1 MNDCDQIALLLGA
14 FQDGELEPHEM
25 QEVARHL
32 ATCKSCEEELAD
44 YNAIGRELREV
55 ITIPPL
61 TGFSAGVDRRIA
73 ALQPPLRERIGAFF
87 ESLNQRWAAAFAM
100 VSMAG
105 AVAVLTALV
114 LTPYLRHNAGSS
126 APDASM
132 AKADS
137 KAESAAA
144 PSLASATTDE
154 DTAHVMVPSDEDSE
168 QLASSPDMDPGDSH
182 AVIKR
187 LESQIPTTA
196 VWSEPENG
204 TTVIWLPS
212 EQ

>member
-1 MNDCDQIALLLGA
+1 MKDCEQFTLLLGP
-14 FQDGELEPHEM
+14 FEDGELEPHEM
-25 QEVARHL
+25 QDVARHL
-32 ATCKSCEEELAD
+32 AACKSCEELLGD
-44 YNAIGRELREV
+44 FNSLGRQLREI

-61 TGFSAGVDRRIA
+61 TGFAAGVNARIVEHRV
-73 ALQPPLRERIGAFF
+73 PVRERIGAFF

-114 LTPYLRHNAGSS
+114 LTPYLRNSIGGAQP
-126 APDASM
+126 AAM

-137 KAESAAA
+137 AIA
-144 PSLASATTDE
+144 PTLASTTTDQE
-154 DTAHVMVPSDEDSE
+154 TTRALMPSADES
-168 QLASSPDMDPGDSH
+168 QQMASSLSTNHGDSH
-182 AVIKR
+182 AVIKT
-187 LESQIPTTA
+187 LESEIPTTA

-212 EQ
+212 EK

>member
-1 MNDCDQIALLLGA
+1 MKDCDQITLLLGA
-14 FQDGELEPHEM
+14 FEDGELEPHEM

-32 ATCKSCEEELAD
+32 AACKSCEELLGD
-44 YNAIGRELREV
+44 YNVIGRELREI

-61 TGFSAGVDRRIA
+61 TGFAAGVNARIV
-73 ALQPPLRERIGAFF
+73 ALRPPLSERIGAFF

-105 AVAVLTALV
+105 AVAVITALV
-114 LTPYLRHNAGSS
+114 LTPYLRHNVGGA
-126 APDASM
+126 ANVPM
-132 AKADS
+132 AKVEPA
-137 KAESAAA
+137 AAA
-144 PSLASATTDE
+144 PSLASATE
-154 DTAHVMVPSDEDSE
+154 ESARSVVPSEDEGQ
-168 QLASSPDMDPGDSH
+168 QLASTPDINPGDSH

-212 EQ
+212 DQ

>member
-1 MNDCDQIALLLGA
+1 MTLLLGP
-14 FQDGELEPHEM
+14 FEDGELEPHEM

-32 ATCKSCEEELAD
+32 ATCKSCEELLGE
-44 YNAIGRELREV
+44 YSAIGRELREI

-61 TGFSAGVDRRIA
+61 TGFAAGVNARIEE
-73 ALQPPLRERIGAFF
+73 LRPPLRERIGAFF

-114 LTPYLRHNAGSS
+114 LTPYLRSS
-126 APDASM
+126 GAKGGAPVAPM
-132 AKADS
+132 AKAETNAS
-137 KAESAAA
+137 
-144 PSLASATTDE
+144 SLASTTTDQE
-154 DTAHVMVPSDEDSE
+154 GARSMMPSQDQ
-168 QLASSPDMDPGDSH
+168 QLASTTDMNPGDSH

>member
-1 MNDCDQIALLLGA
+1 MKDCEQISPLLGA

-25 QEVARHL
+25 QDVARHL

-44 YNAIGRELREV
+44 YSAIGLQLREA

-61 TGFSAGVDRRIA
+61 TGFAAGVDRRIA
-73 ALQPPLRERIGAFF
+73 ALQPPLRQRIGSFF

-105 AVAVLTALV
+105 AVAVITALV
-114 LTPYLRHNAGSS
+114 LTPYLRHNMGTS
-126 APDASM
+126 AQDAAM
-132 AKADS
+132 A

-144 PSLASATTDE
+144 PTLASTTTDQE
-154 DTAHVMVPSDEDSE
+154 TTRMLVPNDDESE
-168 QLASSPDMDPGDSH
+168 QLASSPDVNPGDSQ
-182 AVIKR
+182 AIIKR

-196 VWSEPENG
+196 VWSEPKNG

>member
-1 MNDCDQIALLLGA
+1 MKDCELIAPLLGA

-25 QEVARHL
+25 QDVARHL
-32 ATCKSCEEELAD
+32 ATCKACEEELAD
-44 YNAIGRELREV
+44 YRAIGVQLREA

-61 TGFSAGVDRRIA
+61 TGFAAGVDRRIA
-73 ALQPPLRERIGAFF
+73 KLQPPLRQRIGAFF

-105 AVAVLTALV
+105 AVAVITALV
-114 LTPYLRHNAGSS
+114 LTPYLRHNFGATQN
-126 APDASM
+126 ATM
-132 AKADS
+132 AKAG
-137 KAESAAA
+137 SAAA
-144 PSLASATTDE
+144 PTLASTNTDQE
-154 DTAHVMVPSDEDSE
+154 TAQVLVPDDESE
-168 QLASSPDMDPGDSH
+168 QLASSSELNPGDSH
-182 AVIKR
+182 AIIKR

-196 VWSEPENG
+196 VWSEPQNG

>member
-1 MNDCDQIALLLGA
+1 MKDCEQITPILGA

-25 QEVARHL
+25 QDVARHL

-114 LTPYLRHNAGSS
+114 LTPYLRHSVGNGSHTS
-126 APDASM
+126 
-132 AKADS
+132 
-137 KAESAAA
+137 
-144 PSLASATTDE
+144 SLASAQTPSAHSLANTTTDPE
-154 DTAHVMVPSDEDSE
+154 GARSLMPSENE
-168 QLASSPDMDPGDSH
+168 QLASTPDMNPGDSH

-187 LESQIPTTA
+187 LESQ
-196 VWSEPENG
+196 
-204 TTVIWLPS
+204 
-212 EQ
+212 

>member
-1 MNDCDQIALLLGA
+1 MKDCELIAPLLGA

-25 QEVARHL
+25 QQVARHL
-32 ATCKSCEEELAD
+32 ATCKTCEEELAD
-44 YNAIGRELREV
+44 YNAIGVQLREAV
-55 ITIPPL
+55 TMPPL
-61 TGFSAGVDRRIA
+61 AGFAAGVDRRIA
-73 ALQPPLRERIGAFF
+73 VLQPPLRQRIGAFF

-105 AVAVLTALV
+105 AVAVITALV
-114 LTPYLRHNAGSS
+114 LTPYLRHNLGTS
-126 APDASM
+126 PQNASM
-132 AKADS
+132 A

-144 PSLASATTDE
+144 PTLASTDTDQE
-154 DTAHVMVPSDEDSE
+154 TAQVLVPDDESE
-168 QLASSPDMDPGDSH
+168 QLASTSDLNPGDSH
-182 AVIKR
+182 AIIKR

-196 VWSEPENG
+196 VWSEPTNG

>member
-1 MNDCDQIALLLGA
+1 MDDCERIAPLLGA
-14 FQDGELEPHEM
+14 FQDGELEPQEM

-32 ATCKSCEEELAD
+32 ATCTSCEAELAD
-44 YNAIGRELREV
+44 YRAIGLQLREA

-61 TGFSAGVDRRIA
+61 TGFAASVDRRIA
-73 ALQPPLRERIGAFF
+73 ALQPPLRHRIGAFF

-105 AVAVLTALV
+105 AVAVITALV
-114 LTPYLRHNAGSS
+114 LTPYLRNSIGNPVPGASIATAE
-126 APDASM
+126 AP
-132 AKADS
+132 
-137 KAESAAA
+137 AA
-144 PSLASATTDE
+144 PSLVSATTD
-154 DTAHVMVPSDEDSE
+154 DQTRVLVPSNDDPE
-168 QLASSPDMDPGDSH
+168 QLTSSADMNPGDSE

-196 VWSEPENG
+196 VWSEPKNG

>member
-1 MNDCDQIALLLGA
+1 MKDCDQITLLLGA
-14 FQDGELEPHEM
+14 FEDGELEPHEM

-32 ATCKSCEEELAD
+32 AACKSCEELLGD
-44 YNAIGRELREV
+44 YNVIGRELREL

-61 TGFSAGVDRRIA
+61 TGFAAGVNARIA
-73 ALQPPLRERIGAFF
+73 ARRPPLSERIGAFF

-105 AVAVLTALV
+105 AVAVITALV
-114 LTPYLRHNAGSS
+114 LTPYLRSS
-126 APDASM
+126 VGNGAANMPM
-132 AKADS
+132 AKV
-137 KAESAAA
+137 EPPAAA
-144 PSLASATTDE
+144 SSLASTVTDE
-154 DTAHVMVPSDEDSE
+154 TSRSVVPSEDEGQ
-168 QLASSPDMDPGDSH
+168 QLASTPDINPGDSH

-212 EQ
+212 DQ

>member
-1 MNDCDQIALLLGA
+1 MKDCDQITLLLGP
-14 FQDGELEPHEM
+14 FEDGELEPREM

-32 ATCKSCEEELAD
+32 AVCKSCEELLGD
-44 YNAIGRELREV
+44 YNAIGRELREI

-61 TGFSAGVDRRIA
+61 TGFAAGVDARIA
-73 ALQPPLRERIGAFF
+73 ELRTPLRERIGAFF

-114 LTPYLRHNAGSS
+114 LTPYLRHSVGAGVQNA
-126 APDASM
+126 PM
-132 AKADS
+132 AKVETS
-137 KAESAAA
+137 GA
-144 PSLASATTDE
+144 PSLASTTTDQE
-154 DTAHVMVPSDEDSE
+154 SARSLMPSDEESQ
-168 QLASSPDMDPGDSH
+168 QLASTPNMNPGDSH
-182 AVIKR
+182 AVIRR

-204 TTVIWLPS
+204 TTVIWLPTDK
-212 EQ
+212 

>member
-1 MNDCDQIALLLGA
+1 MKDCELIAPLLGA
-14 FQDGELEPHEM
+14 FQDSELEPHEM
-25 QEVARHL
+25 QDVARHL
-32 ATCKSCEEELAD
+32 AICKACEEELAD
-44 YNAIGRELREV
+44 YSAIGVQLREV
-55 ITIPPL
+55 ITVPPL
-61 TGFSAGVDRRIA
+61 TGFAAGVDRRIA
-73 ALQPPLRERIGAFF
+73 ALEPPLRQRIGAFF

-114 LTPYLRHNAGSS
+114 LTPYLRHNLEGS
-126 APDASM
+126 AQPAAM
-132 AKADS
+132 AKA
-137 KAESAAA
+137 ETPAA
-144 PSLASATTDE
+144 PSLASTTTDDE
-154 DTAHVMVPSDEDSE
+154 TAHVMVPSDDDSD
-168 QLASSPDMDPGDSH
+168 QLASSSSMNPGDSH
-182 AVIKR
+182 AVINR

>member
-1 MNDCDQIALLLGA
+1 MTQCEQITLLLGP
-14 FQDGELEPHEM
+14 FEDGELEPHEM

-32 ATCKSCEEELAD
+32 ATCKSCEELLGD
-44 YNAIGRELREV
+44 YSALGRELREIV
-55 ITIPPL
+55 SLPPL
-61 TGFSAGVDRRIA
+61 TGFAAGVNARIEE
-73 ALQPPLRERIGAFF
+73 LRPPLRERIGAFF

-114 LTPYLRHNAGSS
+114 LTPYLRHSVGNGSHTS
-126 APDASM
+126 
-132 AKADS
+132 
-137 KAESAAA
+137 
-144 PSLASATTDE
+144 SLASAQTPSAHSLANTTTDPE
-154 DTAHVMVPSDEDSE
+154 GARSLMPSENE
-168 QLASSPDMDPGDSH
+168 QLASTPDMNPGDSH